1 MHGAEVK
8 VALDVDALGDQIAEM
23 SAHIDAAMHRLLT
36 AIREFDIASGWHMQG
51 ALSCAHWLAWRV
63 GWDLRTARE
72 RVRIARKL
80 AELPL
85 VDEQLRLGAMSY
97 SQARAITRVATAEK
111 EHLWVAY
118 AKRMPAS
125 QLDKLC
131 RSYENVQAYD
141 QAHGVAAGAMAAAQV
156 AAQRTVTRRSLDNGM
171 VKFEVVLPSDEA
183 AIVWAALNA
192 AMDTSS
198 TNPTPEAPSSA
209 EQTPAEPSPAQPT
222 PAEPTPA
229 EPPTAKAPTSTDRG
243 RQRADAFISIIQ
255 DRMRGA
261 RPQRT
266 PVEVIITVPHAGL
279 HGSAEP
285 AALAMMA
292 DGEII
297 AASTARRLCCDAGV
311 VVAHVDA
318 QGQPLSIGR
327 KTRTIP
333 AAIKRALLLRDRTC
347 RFPGCTHSRYVD
359 GHHIEHWANGGETAL
374 ANLMLLCSAHHT
386 LLHEGGCRPKLER
399 PANAG
404 RGVEANGAHGWNFF
418 DHRNRLIDVQ
428 PDRPTLSDD
437 GPRRGLAALRDAHAA
452 LAITAATNE
461 SNWTGEPIDYARCLD
476 YLV

>member
-1 MHGAEVK
+1 MENGAEVK
-8 VALDVDALGDQIAEM
+8 VAFDVDALGDQIAEM

-36 AIREFDIASGWHMQG
+36 AIRDFDVASGWHVQG

-72 RVRIARKL
+72 RVRVARKL
-80 AELPL
+80 ADLPM

-97 SQARAITRVATAEK
+97 SQARAISRVATAEK

-141 QAHGVAAGAMAAAQV
+141 QAHEVEAGAMAAAHV
-156 AAQRTVTRRSLDNGM
+156 AAQRTVTRRTLDNGM

-192 AMDTSS
+192 AIDT
-198 TNPTPEAPSSA
+198 SSA
-209 EQTPAEPSPAQPT
+209 EQTPAEQT
-222 PAEPTPA
+222 PAEPLPA
-229 EPPTAKAPTSTDRG
+229 EPLTAKAQTSADRG
-243 RQRADAFISIIQ
+243 RQRADAFMNIIQ
-255 DRMRGA
+255 DRVRGK

-266 PVEVIITVPHAGL
+266 PVEIIITMPHAGL

-285 AALAMMA
+285 SALAMMA
-292 DGEII
+292 DGELI
-297 AASTARRLCCDAGV
+297 ATSSARRLCCDAGV
-311 VVAHVDA
+311 VVAKVDA
-318 QGQPLSIGR
+318 QGVPLSVGR

-386 LLHEGGCRPKLER
+386 LLHEGGCR
-399 PANAG
+399 
-404 RGVEANGAHGWNFF
+404 VEVNGANGAGGWNFF
-418 DHRNRLIDVQ
+418 DHRNRLIDAQ
-428 PDRPTLSDD
+428 PARTTSNNF
-437 GPRRGLAALRDAHAA
+437 GARRGLAAIHDAQAE
-452 LAITAATNE
+452 LAITANTNT
-461 SNWTGEPIDYARCLD
+461 SKWTGEPIDYARCID